1 MTRETIP
8 KGTNEADFIASNIA
22 KCLTNVQQ
30 KLSAVVRQVIIDEK
44 GLLESVTRNLSNQVV
59 KEMLQIYN

>member
-1 MTRETIP
+1 MP
-8 KGTNEADFIASNIA
+8 YH
-22 KCLTNVQQ
+22 VQQ